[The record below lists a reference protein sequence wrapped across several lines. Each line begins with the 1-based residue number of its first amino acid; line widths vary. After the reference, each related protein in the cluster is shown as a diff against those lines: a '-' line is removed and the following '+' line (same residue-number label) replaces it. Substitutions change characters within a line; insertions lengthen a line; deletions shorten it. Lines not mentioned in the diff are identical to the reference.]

1 MENGSKG
8 PTSAGA
14 GVYFQHQRTGCWRL
28 HWDPIHTMT
37 RPHAL
42 FIQTPFCGSL
52 LISVFFIHPITPQPQ
67 SLLRSVLCSNA
78 SGIFMGE
85 VTHNLS
91 TCSWCDSGVYRHTVT
106 RAIRLVPCSG
116 KVNVDAGARVGE
128 GARCGTGE
136 SIHFHCL
143 NIPAGSLNA
152 AYRDRWV
159 VDGRTKV
166 CGDQLF
172 CVPQALVICWCCR
185 FSLMGGLP
193 RNVMVSFG
201 ATYNPVDAPK

>member
-14 GVYFQHQRTGCWRL
+14 GVYFQYQRTGCWRL
-28 HWDPIHTMT
+28 HRDPIHSTT
-37 RPHAL
+37 RRHAPS
-42 FIQTPFCGSL
+42 IQTLFCGSL
-52 LISVFFIHPITPQPQ
+52 SISVFFIHSITPPQ
-67 SLLRSVLCSNA
+67 SLLCSILCSNT
-78 SGIFMGE
+78 SGVFMGE

-91 TCSWCDSGVYRHTVT
+91 TYFWFDSGVYRCTVT
-106 RAIRLVPCSG
+106 RASRLVPCSG

-136 SIHFHCL
+136 SILFHCL

-159 VDGRTKV
+159 VNGRTKV

-172 CVPQALVICWCCR
+172 CVPQAPVICWCCR
-185 FSLMGGLP
+185 FSLMGGLL

-201 ATYNPVDAPK
+201 ATCNPVDAPK